1 MHTSTDLAVVNV
13 TGCNPH
19 MTNVPLSPP
28 SHLKRRS
35 APGLTNS
42 SASNQTPS
50 SQQQQHHNHHPT
62 IQEEIASATEDADKV
77 NSPLVKPPYSYI
89 ALITMAILQ
98 SPQKKLTLS
107 GICDFIMSRFAY
119 YKDKFPAWQ
128 NSIRHNLSLN
138 DCFIKVPREPGN
150 PGKGNF
156 WTLDPLA
163 EDMFD
168 NGSFLRRRKRYKRA
182 PAIQRFPFTSVFG
195 TLSPFWIRKPVPLVP
210 VHFNVPNFGSNR
222 DCFDMLHAPVAD
234 VFDTTAL
241 RGAEKKFNFFA
252 NTDLSLYPNNN
263 DKFDAFTQSTALA
276 AERIGAGGGGG
287 GVMNV
292 NGNTDLDKMKLYAFG
307 AMPSQADENGFN
319 SSHLQHQQYER
330 THSSQD
336 SEDSDDDRIDIESPD
351 EQDSHISDS
360 IESVSTTRLDVQ
372 GESEDLSNKA
382 SVKQSLKDA
391 SSCILLF
398 NNYDTLSNTL
408 NVKTNARPIKSDNEF
423 TKTRLLTPPQ
433 SLSDTDNYK
442 ITNNS
447 ATTLLP
453 FDYEHARS
461 TKNNSTRDF
470 RIETLIGNGESTTT
484 ATTITPVNVS
494 HD

>member
-13 TGCNPH
+13 TGCAPH
-19 MTNVPLSPP
+19 LTNVSLTPP
-28 SHLKRRS
+28 PHLKRRNGPS
-35 APGLTNS
+35 LNHSTTN
-42 SASNQTPS
+42 NQQQQ
-50 SQQQQHHNHHPT
+50 QQQQHHHPT
-62 IQEEIASATEDADKV
+62 IQEEIASANEDADKV

-222 DCFDMLHAPVAD
+222 DCFDMLHAPVTD
-234 VFDTTAL
+234 VFDTNTL

-252 NTDLSLYPNNN
+252 NTDLAMYPNNN
-263 DKFDAFTQSTALA
+263 DKFDAFTQNSAMA
-276 AERIGAGGGGG
+276 AERVQS
-287 GVMNV
+287 GVLNL
-292 NGNTDLDKMKLYAFG
+292 NGTSELDKMKLYAFG
-307 AMPSQADENGFN
+307 AMPPSTDENGFN
-319 SSHLQHQQYER
+319 STHLQQQQYER

-360 IESVSTTRLDVQ
+360 IESLSTTRLDVQ
-372 GESEDLSNKA
+372 GETEDLSHKTDI
-382 SVKQSLKDA
+382 KQNLKDA

-398 NNYDTLSNTL
+398 NNYDSLTNSL
-408 NVKTNARPIKSDNEF
+408 NVKTNARPTKNDHEL
-423 TKTRLLTPPQ
+423 TKTRLLSPPQ
-433 SLSDTDNYK
+433 SLKDADQYK
-442 ITNNS
+442 S
-447 ATTLLP
+447 TTLIP

-461 TKNNSTRDF
+461 TKHSSTRDF
-470 RIETLIGNGESTTT
+470 RIETLIGNGDT
-484 ATTITPVNVS
+484 ATSANAAR
-494 HD
+494 D

>member
-1 MHTSTDLAVVNV
+1 MSCLLFRA
-13 TGCNPH
+13 
-19 MTNVPLSPP
+19 
-28 SHLKRRS
+28 
-35 APGLTNS
+35 S
-42 SASNQTPS
+42 SCFAMFFF
-50 SQQQQHHNHHPT
+50 H
-62 IQEEIASATEDADKV
+62 
-77 NSPLVKPPYSYI
+77 
-89 ALITMAILQ
+89 
-98 SPQKKLTLS
+98 
-107 GICDFIMSRFAY
+107 RFAY

-222 DCFDMLHAPVAD
+222 DCFDMLHAPMND
-234 VFDTTAL
+234 VFDTTTL

-252 NTDLSLYPNNN
+252 NTDLSLYPNSNE
-263 DKFDAFTQSTALA
+263 KFDAFNQNAALPA
-276 AERIGAGGGGG
+276 VRTDGGI
-287 GVMNV
+287 MHA
-292 NGNTDLDKMKLYAFG
+292 NGSSELDKMKMYAFG
-307 AMPSQADENGFN
+307 SMPLNADENAFH
-319 SSHLQHQQYER
+319 SSHLQQQPFER
-330 THSSQD
+330 TQSSQESD
-336 SEDSDDDRIDIESPD
+336 DSDDDRIDIESPD

-360 IESVSTTRLDVQ
+360 IESLSATRLDVQ
-372 GESEDLSNKA
+372 GETEDLSHKTA
-382 SVKQSLKDA
+382 MKQNLKDA

-398 NNYDTLSNTL
+398 NNYDSLANSL
-408 NVKTNARPIKSDNEF
+408 NAKANARPSKNDTEIPKGHLLSPALALNDSDNL
-423 TKTRLLTPPQ
+423 K
-433 SLSDTDNYK
+433 S
-442 ITNNS
+442 
-447 ATTLLP
+447 TTLLP

-461 TKNNSTRDF
+461 TKHSSTRDF
-470 RIETLIGNGESTTT
+470 RIETLIGNTDT
-484 ATTITPVNVS
+484 ATPLEAS